1 MLRSTKVKSELWKI
15 QTALR
20 KDTSHKRQN
29 INQILD
35 QLKLLEKEIANKTSP
50 GEQVSL
56 HYICEERA
64 DISSATREHERI
76 AAEITETRAKLEENL
91 SNLGS
96 NIKPHSS
103 SAFNFTGKNQ
113 THEEYLYYLGIYAT
127 SIAIKTGN
135 SYLAS
140 ARHYAIAAKTGSDI
154 GGAVGYELDI
164 EEAKHSFKNCVNSFQ
179 AGGFNQYSVKLILE
193 SASFLWSIG
202 GVSGE
207 AVYRL
212 EAIELLKLAK
222 KLVSEIIFNKNKSSI
237 EESEIQLLLVVV
249 GGELLGRQLEFSLD
263 EQLKC
268 DSLSDVKA
276 DLKLRTAKDALDNA
290 IWLVSYL
297 DKSSHTDFYEECYY
311 AQILLILLHG
321 PPKQGSE
328 LDKLLKSVSGLESQ
342 EEEEENEDNTDKTG
356 AINFDYLVAFV
367 QAFECQDLETL
378 WMLYNEYFLKRFSSG
393 VNSLVLLIMLDMDDS

>member
-1 MLRSTKVKSELWKI
+1 MTYKVKSELLKI
-15 QTALR
+15 QTTLR
-20 KDTSHKRQN
+20 KDAIHKRQN
-29 INQILD
+29 ISHVLD
-35 QLKLLEKEIANKTSP
+35 QLKLLEKEIAQKTSP

-64 DISSATREHERI
+64 DISSATRENERI

-91 SNLGS
+91 LNLSS

-127 SIAIKTGN
+127 SIAIQTGN

-154 GGAVGYELDI
+154 GGAVGYELDV
-164 EEAKHSFKNCVNSFQ
+164 EEAKHSFKNCVNVFQ
-179 AGGFNQYSVKLILE
+179 SGGFNQYSVKLILE
-193 SASFLWSIG
+193 SVSFLWSIG

-222 KLVSEIIFNKNKSSI
+222 KLVAEIIFNKNKSSI

-268 DSLSDVKA
+268 DSLFDVKS

-297 DKSSHTDFYEECYY
+297 DKNSHTDFYEECYY

-321 PPKQGSE
+321 PPKRGSE
-328 LDKLLKSVSGLESQ
+328 LDKLLKSVSELESQ
-342 EEEEENEDNTDKTG
+342 EKEEDGAAFGKEEDTG
-356 AINFDYLVAFV
+356 VNFDYLVAFV

-378 WMLYNEYFLKRFSSG
+378 WMLYDECFLKRFSSG